1 VLTFAYAVIFPISL
15 LGNSLVLF
23 VVYRH
28 HTLRNALNYLIV
40 NMAIADL
47 LVTIFTMPYSVSYLY
62 IQNRWF
68 GGVFGEI
75 LCKVVQSAVAISIAA
90 SIFTLTTITIDRFIS
105 IVYVWKQTLTLG
117 TSKLALVLIW
127 VFSVGMFG
135 FYFRA
140 YRVNKSARGLS
151 CDPKYDFAP
160 EEFPKYFAVCMFVFL
175 YAVPL
180 ALMAVLY
187 SIICRKLFKKEMG
200 GGGDEQINNK
210 KKRVIKMLITCTI
223 FFAICWLPLHVLHF
237 LIYFDLMSFLCSP
250 LFLRLFGFW
259 LGHAN
264 SALNPILYV
273 IFNKTFRKAF

>member
-1 VLTFAYAVIFPISL
+1 DLTLQVVLTFAYAVIFPISL

-127 VFSVGMFG
+127 VFSV
-135 FYFRA
+135 
-140 YRVNKSARGLS
+140 
-151 CDPKYDFAP
+151 
-160 EEFPKYFAVCMFVFL
+160 
-175 YAVPL
+175 
-180 ALMAVLY
+180 
-187 SIICRKLFKKEMG
+187 
-200 GGGDEQINNK
+200 
-210 KKRVIKMLITCTI
+210 
-223 FFAICWLPLHVLHF
+223 
-237 LIYFDLMSFLCSP
+237 
-250 LFLRLFGFW
+250 
-259 LGHAN
+259 
-264 SALNPILYV
+264 
-273 IFNKTFRKAF
+273 